1 MFVQANSASNDFFF
15 ASPGVTITELQK
27 RGGLNDQ
34 AYANV
39 SQQQL
44 FNTQKFT
51 KYIIHIIIDF
61 SFWREAKRHMLL
73 VDQVIQKK

>member
-1 MFVQANSASNDFFF
+1 MFVQANWASNDFFF

-51 KYIIHIIIDF
+51 KIHIIIDF

>member
-1 MFVQANSASNDFFF
+1 MTFF

-51 KYIIHIIIDF
+51 KYIISSSISVFGEKQRDTC
-61 SFWREAKRHMLL
+61 SW
-73 VDQVIQKK
+73 